1 MTKRYAQLNAAGIVA
16 AVVDTAGD
24 IDHPRCLLVTDGDD
38 VLGMQ
43 WDGAAFVAAPVDRR
57 AQIAAALAEIDRKA
71 GMPRLLR
78 ETLIAIGGTAV
89 PAILKTH
96 ETSAAALRAELAG
109 LK

>member
-1 MTKRYAQLNAAGIVA
+1 MRNRYAQIGQNGIVE
-16 AVVDTAGD
+16 AVTETAGQ
-24 IDHPRCLLVTDGDD
+24 IDDSRCVPIGAGVDAI
-38 VLGMQ
+38 GML
-43 WDGAAFVAAPVDRR
+43 WDGAGLVGAPVDRR

-78 ETLIAIGGTAV
+78 ETLVAIGGAAV

-96 ETSAAALRAELAG
+96 ETNAAALRAELAG